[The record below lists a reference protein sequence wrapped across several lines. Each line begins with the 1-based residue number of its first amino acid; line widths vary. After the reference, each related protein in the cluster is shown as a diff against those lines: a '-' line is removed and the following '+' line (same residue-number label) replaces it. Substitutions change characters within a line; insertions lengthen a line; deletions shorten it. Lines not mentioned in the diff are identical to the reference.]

1 MYIYIY
7 IYTHGCRHTHKHSF
21 LCICMFLFIV
31 MFMVVHF
38 LSFHGQ
44 KFSES
49 VVPKAQAIL
58 REFLRNLD
66 GRAAGCSEPCFRGR
80 PRV

>member
-1 MYIYIY
+1 
-7 IYTHGCRHTHKHSF
+7 
-21 LCICMFLFIV
+21 